1 MKKLHKNYKHNI
13 KKNTIEIK
21 HHFVTDTN
29 LKLTFNESI
38 NYSKEKEIELL
49 KEIKESVIEKLINCH
64 NLLNEN
70 IILQENLYKEMV
82 TIPLSFITNT
92 PLGFITSGVTSC
104 LAIIDSEK
112 FIKNV
117 NEQKKLKK
125 ESFYIE
131 NESNFKT
138 LDLNKEIKKIKA
150 KKLSRKI
157 EKLIKNNSQIN
168 INNVNNF
175 SQKELKKLI
184 SFK

>member
-1 MKKLHKNYKHNI
+1 MLNI
-13 KKNTIEIK
+13 MFTLILGLSAITIYDK
-21 HHFVTDTN
+21 
-29 LKLTFNESI
+29 
-38 NYSKEKEIELL
+38 
-49 KEIKESVIEKLINCH
+49 IEKKYLS
-64 NLLNEN
+64 
-70 IILQENLYKEMV
+70 
-82 TIPLSFITNT
+82 IPLSFITNK

-117 NEQKKLKK
+117 NEQNKLKK

>member
-1 MKKLHKNYKHNI
+1 MNK
-13 KKNTIEIK
+13 
-21 HHFVTDTN
+21 
-29 LKLTFNESI
+29 
-38 NYSKEKEIELL
+38 
-49 KEIKESVIEKLINCH
+49 
-64 NLLNEN
+64 
-70 IILQENLYKEMV
+70 
-82 TIPLSFITNT
+82 
-92 PLGFITSGVTSC
+92 
-104 LAIIDSEK
+104 
-112 FIKNV
+112 
-117 NEQKKLKK
+117 KKLKK